1 MGDVQVFLVRVW
13 QHLSQFRASVRGIG
27 EGEPQLFDEPRQL
40 GEYLR
45 EASRTESAAPAD
57 QRTGDP
63 ADPIATSE
71 GTTQEH
77 RS

>member
-27 EGEPQLFDEPRQL
+27 EGEPRLFEEPQEL

-45 EASRTESAAPAD
+45 SASGAGPAAAPEPPARESTDRAD
-57 QRTGDP
+57 RS
-63 ADPIATSE
+63 ADGGQKE
-71 GTTQEH
+71 
-77 RS
+77 